1 MAGLD
6 YRRRRMF
13 TIYAVAIMLI
23 LCALILTAC
32 NADRGTFDVSGE
44 TVSEPTHFIAKLMYG
59 LNENIKIFGWTVIVF
74 TVILKLVLSPL
85 DIWQR
90 VVSRRNAKAMERM
103 RPQLEALAEKYGDDK
118 QRYQQE
124 QMALYKK
131 EKYSMLGACLP
142 SLVTIIVFIVIF
154 AGFREMVGYQFA
166 QDYKQSYNV
175 FETAMNEY
183 FEGEDY
189 ESMDMTQENAE
200 KYAAAVEN
208 AQQKVYDFYFS
219 AEQVEA
225 RKFLWIHNIFVSD
238 SWKEG
243 VPNYLVVTGQEGFA
257 MSKITGVMKD
267 EYELVMGK
275 VIGADLAGYGS
286 GAKWNGLLL
295 LPVFSIV
302 LSFLSQKLLTK
313 SQGTP
318 PPSPN
323 GKSGDSMQANMKMMQ
338 YFMPI
343 MIGVFALFYSAAFA
357 LYTFTS
363 SLVAIVFQLI
373 FALVGK
379 ILDKREERM
388 AGGFASS
395 RRK

>member
-175 FETAMNEY
+175 FETAMTEQL
-183 FEGEDY
+183 GEDY

-200 KYAAAVEN
+200 KYAAAVEI

-388 AGGFASS
+388 AGGFAPS

>member
-59 LNENIKIFGWTVIVF
+59 LNENIKVFGWTVIVF

-175 FETAMNEY
+175 FETAMTEQL
-183 FEGEDY
+183 GEDY

-388 AGGFASS
+388 AGGFAPS

>member
-1 MAGLD
+1 MAGLKS
-6 YRRRRMF
+6 RRRKIF
-13 TIYAVAIMLI
+13 LLV
-23 LCALILTAC
+23 ALIALFAVCIIALTAC

-44 TVSEPTHFIAKLMYG
+44 TVAEPTHFVAKLMYQ
-59 LNENIKIFGWTVIVF
+59 LNDKIQIFGWTVVVF

-90 VVSRRNAKAMERM
+90 VISRRNAKAMKRM
-103 RPQLEALAEKYGDDK
+103 RPQLEALAEKCGDDK

-142 SLVTIIVFIVIF
+142 SLVTIIVFFVLF
-154 AGFREMVGYQFA
+154 VGFREMVGYQFA
-166 QDYKQSYNV
+166 LDYKNSYNV
-175 FETAMNEY
+175 FETAMTEQL
-183 FEGEDY
+183 GEDY
-189 ESMDMTQENAE
+189 ESMDKTLENAE
-200 KYAAAVEN
+200 KYQAAVEV
-208 AQQKVYDFYFS
+208 AQQKVADFYFDDQ
-219 AEQVEA
+219 QVSM

-243 VPNYLVVTGQEGFA
+243 VPDYLVATGQEGFA

-275 VIGADLAGYGS
+275 VIGADSAGYGE
-286 GAKWNGLLL
+286 GAKWNGLLI
-295 LPVFSIV
+295 LPVLSIA

-313 SQGTP
+313 SQGAP

-379 ILDKREERM
+379 ILDKREEKL
-388 AGGFASS
+388 AESGFAPH
-395 RRK
+395 RK

>member
-1 MAGLD
+1 
-6 YRRRRMF
+6 MF

>member
-1 MAGLD
+1 
-6 YRRRRMF
+6 MF

-44 TVSEPTHFIAKLMYG
+44 TVGEPTHFIAKLMYG

-175 FETAMNEY
+175 FETAMTEQL
-183 FEGEDY
+183 GEDY

-200 KYAAAVEN
+200 KYAAAVEI

-388 AGGFASS
+388 AGGFAPS

>member
-1 MAGLD
+1 
-6 YRRRRMF
+6 MF

-59 LNENIKIFGWTVIVF
+59 LNENIKVFGWTVIVF

-175 FETAMNEY
+175 FETAMTEQL
-183 FEGEDY
+183 GEDY

-363 SLVAIVFQLI
+363 SFVAIVFQLI

-388 AGGFASS
+388 AGGFAPS

>member
-1 MAGLD
+1 
-6 YRRRRMF
+6 MF

-44 TVSEPTHFIAKLMYG
+44 TVGEPTHFIAKLMYG

-175 FETAMNEY
+175 FETAMTEQL
-183 FEGEDY
+183 GEDY

-388 AGGFASS
+388 AGGFAPS

>member
-1 MAGLD
+1 
-6 YRRRRMF
+6 MF

-32 NADRGTFDVSGE
+32 NADSGTFDVSGE

-59 LNENIKIFGWTVIVF
+59 LNENIKVFGWTVIVF

-175 FETAMNEY
+175 FETAMTEQL
-183 FEGEDY
+183 GEDY

-200 KYAAAVEN
+200 KYAAAVEI

-275 VIGADLAGYGS
+275 VIGADLAGYGE

-388 AGGFASS
+388 AGGFAPS